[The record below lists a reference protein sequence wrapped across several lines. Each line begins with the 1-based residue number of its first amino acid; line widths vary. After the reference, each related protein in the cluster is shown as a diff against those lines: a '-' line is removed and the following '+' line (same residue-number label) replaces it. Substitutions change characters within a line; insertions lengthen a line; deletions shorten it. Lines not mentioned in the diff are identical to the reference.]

1 MKLITEMFD
10 NFEVLTEGKNGKDLK
25 IKGVFMQA
33 ETKNRNG
40 RMYPL
45 NILTKEV
52 TRYNKDPSW
61 RSEVD
66 NFINSIINNQQV
78 ITGTSDDALQTMKLV
93 YKIYYADSSWREKYD
108 IKNPDNY

>member
-10 NFEVLTEGKNGKDLK
+10 NFEVLTEGKDGKDMK

-45 NILTKEV
+45 PVLSKEV
-52 TRYNKDPSW
+52 KRYIRNL
-61 RSEVD
+61 
-66 NFINSIINNQQV
+66 FNQNV
-78 ITGTSDDALQTMKLV
+78 LLV
-93 YKIYYADSSWREKYD
+93 
-108 IKNPDNY
+108 N

>member
-10 NFEVLTEGKNGKDLK
+10 DFEVLTEGKNGKDLK

-40 RMYPL
+40 RLYPL

-52 TRYNKDPSW
+52 TRYNKELVQHKRAFGELGHPEGPTVNLDRVSHLIEELYP
-61 RSEVD
+61 EGK
-66 NFINSIINNQQV
+66 NIIGKQRFLTHLTV
-78 ITGTSDDALQTMKLV
+78 KL
-93 YKIYYADSSWREKYD
+93 S
-108 IKNPDNY
+108 KNC

>member
-10 NFEVLTEGKNGKDLK
+10 DFEVLTEGKNKELK

-40 RMYPL
+40 RLYPL

-52 TRYNKDPSW
+52 TRYNKELIQKK
-61 RSEVD
+61 RA
-66 NFINSIINNQQV
+66 F
-78 ITGTSDDALQTMKLV
+78 G
-93 YKIYYADSSWREKYD
+93 
-108 IKNPDNY
+108 